1 MKRYERNNRFKS
13 SRSKKPRLMRKS
25 LLSPMI
31 LLLVLTLNGCET
43 TSKAQQIKI
52 PDFSMVKP
60 TRPELVEI
68 PSDTSAALRTMVIN
82 MSKMDGYIR
91 QLERFIKLKE
101 LFYTSVG
108 F

>member
-1 MKRYERNNRFKS
+1 MKKYKRNGRLKS
-13 SRSKKPRLMRKS
+13 SRSKKPRPMRKS
-25 LLSPMI
+25 LLLPMI
-31 LLLVLTLNGCET
+31 LFLVLTLSGCET

-68 PSDTSAALRTMVIN
+68 PTDTSTALKAMAIN

-91 QLERFIKLKE
+91 QLEMFVEYRD
-101 LFYTSVG
+101 FYID
-108 F
+108 